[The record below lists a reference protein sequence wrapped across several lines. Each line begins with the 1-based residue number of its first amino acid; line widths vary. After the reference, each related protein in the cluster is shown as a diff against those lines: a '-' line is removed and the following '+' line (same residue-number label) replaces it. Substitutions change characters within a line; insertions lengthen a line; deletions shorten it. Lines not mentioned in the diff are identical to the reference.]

1 MTSPEFDMTDFD
13 PTVLLEAVK
22 RLRHRALLGRDDS
35 VTTFMR
41 NLHSRLLDKL
51 DLMAA
56 DLRDE
61 IATFEELDRD
71 RKTSEAGASWFYF
84 YYIQTSFEGRWIAH
98 GPISVLDEITVF
110 ARVEDDACLID
121 LNYTEV
127 PAAELGDFADLLEA
141 IRRETGVTV
150 IAARV

>member
-1 MTSPEFDMTDFD
+1 MTDFN
-13 PTVLLEAVK
+13 PTALLRTVK
-22 RLRHRALLGRDDS
+22 RMRHRALLGRDDS
-35 VTTFMR
+35 TTTFMR
-41 NLHSRLLDKL
+41 NLYGRLLDKL

-71 RKTSEAGASWFYF
+71 RKASEGGEAWFYF
-84 YYIQTSFEGRWIAH
+84 YDICTPCERRWIEH
-98 GPISVLDEITVF
+98 GPISVLEEITIF
-110 ARVEDDACLID
+110 ARIEDDACLID

-127 PAAELGDFADLLEA
+127 PAVDLGELPALLEA
-141 IRRETGVTV
+141 IREETGVTF